1 MVNAVGNI
9 TIASLSDRGRKRLR
23 NEDSILTDADAGVVI
38 LADGL
43 GGHNAGDVASA
54 LAVTVTHEQ
63 ILQDLGDTDAGR
75 IDEKTGLSSVSR
87 VLEQAI
93 LKANSTIHDKA
104 QKEIECHGMGTTIVV
119 CVFHDDLV
127 SAAHVGDSRLYR
139 KRDEDFNQ
147 LTEDHFTWP
156 WLDRA
161 LGLEE
166 NVLVDVIEEA
176 VRPDDIYLLCSD
188 GLTDMVD
195 DGKIHSILA
204 DENTDL
210 TRTAT
215 ELVQQANEN
224 GGEDNISVILVK
236 IRE

>member
-1 MVNAVGNI
+1 MNAAGNI
-9 TIASLSDRGRKRLR
+9 TIASLSDRGKERLR
-23 NEDSILTDADAGVVI
+23 NEDSILSDAETGVVI

-54 LAVTVTHEQ
+54 LAVTVTREQ
-63 ILQDLGDTDAGR
+63 ILQGLKDTDAGR
-75 IDEKTGLSSVSR
+75 IDDKTGLSSVSR
-87 VLEQAI
+87 VVEQAV
-93 LKANSTIHDKA
+93 LQANSAIHSKA

-139 KRDEDFNQ
+139 KREENFTQ

-161 LGLEE
+161 LGIEE
-166 NVLVDVIEEA
+166 NVLVDVMEEA

-215 ELVQQANEN
+215 ELVQKANEN
-224 GGEDNISVILVK
+224 GGKDNISVILVK